1 MFFQNSKIVYSLTV
15 LVALVL
21 LCAPV
26 HVFADTE
33 NAVVILDAG
42 HGGEDGGA
50 VAADGTPESGIN
62 LQITKRLQG
71 ILTFLGYDTL
81 LTREG
86 ERAVYSPDAATLR
99 EKKVSDLKNRAALI
113 NSTENAF
120 VISIHQNSL
129 PTHPKVHGAK
139 VFYNTIQPAA
149 QAGTSVQAALNQAV
163 NGNDERPVTAIDSTI
178 YLMKESRQPAILVE
192 CGFLS
197 NPQESKSLQEPAYQ
211 TRIAVAISAG
221 YMEFDTKEIG
231 SAYEE

>member
-86 ERAVYSPDAATLR
+86 ERAV
-99 EKKVSDLKNRAALI
+99 
-113 NSTENAF
+113 
-120 VISIHQNSL
+120 
-129 PTHPKVHGAK
+129 
-139 VFYNTIQPAA
+139 
-149 QAGTSVQAALNQAV
+149 
-163 NGNDERPVTAIDSTI
+163 
-178 YLMKESRQPAILVE
+178 
-192 CGFLS
+192 
-197 NPQESKSLQEPAYQ
+197 
-211 TRIAVAISAG
+211 
-221 YMEFDTKEIG
+221 
-231 SAYEE
+231 